1 MRARSL
7 SVPLALGLL
16 ASACLVLRPEP
27 VEAPALAGLA
37 APAGAIAR
45 AVVLVAAQGPRSTT
59 VGGNP
64 PVDFLHTH
72 GLEVRDTTPLLE
84 ELVASGLFTE
94 VALGADGVP
103 APDLR
108 LEARYWVQETMD
120 QDLLWLGYL
129 TMTLFPVRA
138 EVVLTLDL
146 TLADVRGVLGTVS
159 RAERLVVWENWL
171 LLPFG
176 LLGQPLSKVQRV
188 RADLLRSALA
198 EARLRGW
205 I

>member
-1 MRARSL
+1 MRALVVR
-7 SVPLALGLL
+7 LALGLL
-16 ASACLVLRPEP
+16 ASGCLVVRPEP
-27 VEAPALAGLA
+27 VDAPALAGLA
-37 APAGAIAR
+37 TPSGKSTR
-45 AVVLVAAQGPRSTT
+45 AVVLVAAQGPRSATL
-59 VGGNP
+59 GGNP

-84 ELVASGLFTE
+84 VLDASGLFAQ
-94 VALGADGVP
+94 VALGADDTP

-146 TLADVRGVLGTVS
+146 TLADARGALGTVS
-159 RAERLVVWENWL
+159 RAERVVVWENWL

-176 LLGQPLSKVQRV
+176 LLGQPLKKVQRV
-188 RADLLRSALA
+188 RADLLRSALS